1 MTGVRETE
9 INHGEARRLP
19 DRPTIAMAAED
30 AIESLYTI
38 VIGQHVEQC
47 IAGTSNEALLY
58 HTSLAPLPSLDV
70 VQLHLAER
78 WRDPLR
84 SAKHRC
90 CR

>member
-38 VIGQHVEQC
+38 VIGQHVEQYRRHLKR
-47 IAGTSNEALLY
+47 G
-58 HTSLAPLPSLDV
+58 APLP
-70 VQLHLAER
+70 H
-78 WRDPLR
+78 
-84 SAKHRC
+84 
-90 CR
+90 